1 MGFVGWQAWK
11 HGIDGMTS
19 YWDRWDD
26 GGDVASAALFL
37 LAELQKCSPLLTQTV
52 GPLSPCWADIKLDWF
67 TLASRKGFC
76 TSKTAVN
83 TELNPHR
90 KQHSSNLHWV
100 EQKQSLI
107 VRWRKVGCNI
117 AVCDC
122 VYYIKLSSWHDTA
135 WQTHIASWSLS
146 VGNGYRFSVY
156 NLVCIDKE
164 QMSSL
169 FYILT

>member
-1 MGFVGWQAWK
+1 MWQAWK

-37 LAELQKCSPLLTQTV
+37 LAEVQKCSSLLTQTV

-83 TELNPHR
+83 SELNPHR
-90 KQHSSNLHWV
+90 KQHSSTLHLA
-100 EQKQSLI
+100 EKKQGLI
-107 VRWRKVGCNI
+107 VRLREVGYDI
-117 AVCDC
+117 SVCVC
-122 VYYIKLSSWHDTA
+122 FLCKAYQLTWHSMA
-135 WQTHIASWSLS
+135 HTHSHTRTHTPRSLS
-146 VGNGYRFSVY
+146 VGSDCRFSVY
-156 NLVCIDKE
+156 R
-164 QMSSL
+164 
-169 FYILT
+169 